1 MKKLVIAAALG
12 LMSTGA
18 FAQVDKVK
26 SAEKLIDSNT
36 AEARKQAE
44 EARQN
49 DATKNDPYAWFVSGM
64 VEQKDYSSEYTK
76 AQLQQKANEEKMYNA
91 LIAEVPFF
99 LQTYASFAP

>member
-36 AEARKQAE
+36 AEARKQAA

-49 DATKNDPYAWFVSGM
+49 DATKNDPYAWFVRLNCSRKLM
-64 VEQKDYSSEYTK
+64 KTRCIM
-76 AQLQQKANEEKMYNA
+76 L
-91 LIAEVPFF
+91 
-99 LQTYASFAP
+99 

>member
-36 AEARKQAE
+36 AEARKQAA
-44 EARQN
+44 EARQ
-49 DATKNDPYAWFVSGM
+49 K
-64 VEQKDYSSEYTK
+64 
-76 AQLQQKANEEKMYNA
+76 
-91 LIAEVPFF
+91 
-99 LQTYASFAP
+99 